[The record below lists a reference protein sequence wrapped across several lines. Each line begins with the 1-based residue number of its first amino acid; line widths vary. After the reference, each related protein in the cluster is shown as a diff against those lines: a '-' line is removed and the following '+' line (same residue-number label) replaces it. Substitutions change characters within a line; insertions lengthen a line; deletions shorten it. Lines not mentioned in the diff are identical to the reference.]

1 MGYFESQTV
10 EIEVNGE
17 KIRVF
22 KLEADAIKA
31 KLAKEKKAFKK
42 AE

>member
-1 MGYFESQTV
+1 MGYFIDNTV

-17 KIRVF
+17 KVRVF

-31 KLAKEKKAFKK
+31 KLAKKEKEAKK
-42 AE
+42 